1 MSTTSYRAAPPRGDH
16 VTLPERCVGVN
27 PSRDTAPVRATSRG
41 AGRVTAGPA
50 MPRYLVC
57 VFSGVCGGAEGEPVA
72 AGGAGGW
79 PVVGEADGVAVVQDA
94 CPPLRWALSSLSRPP
109 RTF

>member
-1 MSTTSYRAAPPRGDH
+1 MSPTSYRAAPPRGDH
-16 VTLPERCVGVN
+16 VTLPERCLQVN
-27 PSRDTAPVRATSRG
+27 PSRDTAPARATSRG

-72 AGGAGGW
+72 AGGGAGL
-79 PVVGEADGVAVVQDA
+79 VVGEADGVAVVEDA
-94 CPPLRWALSSLSRPP
+94 WPPIR
-109 RTF
+109 